1 MYWTG
6 NIAFVVN
13 FSSISFCNSLHILF
27 ITIRYYLSY
36 NIIPYLLILARNL
49 TSYKMSWKMSCLAS
63 CIVCLWLEGFVK
75 TLENSLLTS
84 ELLYIEGRNLQ
95 NLFLESSP
103 QLQYVIY
110 WAPTSDF
117 WNVREFIDPNSSPY
131 VHKRIF
137 ALRDR
142 HLINM
147 HMKEFR
153 QCFFLYQPRF
163 QNIRT
168 SQIPFCT
175 HLTKDL
181 SGDILLKATYNYSG
195 ICFLDKQ
202 RRKEKQI
209 NWRQCFW
216 VPN

>member
-1 MYWTG
+1 MWS
-6 NIAFVVN
+6 ISHQFPFVTLYTYYSLPSDTICHTTLYHI
-13 FSSISFCNSLHILF
+13 FSSWQEIWPR
-27 ITIRYYLSY
+27 T
-36 NIIPYLLILARNL
+36 
-49 TSYKMSWKMSCLAS
+49 KMSWKMSCLAS
-63 CIVCLWLEGFVK
+63 RIVCLWLEGFVK

-209 NWRQCFW
+209 NCRQCFW